1 MANLVDTI
9 TGLVHALKATGA
21 DFDTAKKGVLT
32 FLENQGIPTT
42 ASEDAKILYPETLKS
57 VPKDSAKQFN
67 LEDTHSAVDLGKEYM
82 KKVYLA
88 DVLDDIIG
96 GVIPK
101 PKNYTS
107 EQQAGIDEANKPE
120 EDLKA
125 KREAFGEKV
134 REANNVIS
142 RYNGSDNHDGVT
154 EEEMTKATQ
163 LIDKLNSKLKLDEEP
178 KEMSYT
184 KDAEDSASTV
194 KKEEAN
200 SIRNILGAHDSNN
213 ELIENEDEAI
223 HDGILDPADISKY
236 KQVYG
241 YLEGQKK
248 KDLPFNEA
256 WRNFVADNDDKV
268 NAIMNAFGNDR
279 MYKSVI
285 DSFKRDY
292 DKIGT
297 GYSLDNAAVR
307 LAKAALAAKK
317 RRLTLANKQEGLLND
332 LARDAVA
339 TSVDR
344 DVGPNGELE
353 TKTTSIAQPG
363 AKELLQA
370 ETPAEV
376 AAAKEAQKEFEK
388 NVKKLNYGYNNLGN
402 LSTDTETA
410 KKHKQDVLDRAS
422 KWVTMANEAK
432 NKKYSVEDFLEM
444 YDKHPKIKWTING
457 TTNAHR
463 GGERLNLIL
472 SDLDEHAKVPEKA
485 IVLTGKDV
493 QTFLNSIQ
501 EADRDIPI
509 DIRIVNRGI
518 KARDQGEDDNSNK
531 YVNRYKNMLRYANP
545 SFVFGDPTIQEFNT
559 LPYGLDV
566 SGLTADQI
574 NFLKTPVNRDKFDE
588 SSGSNFRLDMPDYY
602 EPLAEVVKNSSERGL
617 RAYNEGNDLK
627 YGRVSEMKP
636 VYKDWDKTDEQVKE
650 SEKLGG
656 ESDISKAMANP
667 KTVSSRNAKFN
678 KAAETEDVFTPI
690 SAKSMEKNDLYDMLE
705 DNDTGM
711 SNMSW
716 GLEDP
721 TTGLPVLIKDSED
734 PDTGIS
740 TYRDVRTGITYPID
754 TDKGDV
760 PSQLKKLRQE
770 LLKNQNADLY
780 PYEKMQRLPETTQ
793 KLARLRLQNAVKL
806 MDALED
812 PAELEKEGRPLI
824 DRKFV
829 NTPSGLRM
837 ITNRIKD
844 LMESNPDKADFRDM
858 IENGNLFKLTRKG
871 NLRDIFGPVN
881 SITRAGDKTLG
892 ASKDKLRNLVK
903 AYMIMSNYDLNRNT
917 IPWEDMR
924 VMIDGEIA
932 NLGKLDKSNVPEG
945 MDVEDLLD
953 TFKNARTIVTKGSE
967 IYGGAMDK
975 ESLKN
980 RLAEIN
986 APLIAKKKELEGKKE
1001 EEELTDKEKAIL
1013 EQPLLTMRNFRKQL
1027 EQKRLDFNQD
1037 FYNAMASEVG
1047 KKYDKELGD
1056 ALDKMSM
1063 KDRIILEAEKADR
1076 AKNLAKSSGP
1086 TMVAAL
1092 KYIFEPLAE
1101 AGVPKAK
1108 SIIEALDN
1116 AMPSSAQVAKI
1127 GYNALTNLLGM
1138 TPTQANVYLAN
1149 KDNPDR
1155 APTRKKAIR
1164 GKAKNYYS
1172 PYSDASRLL
1181 DKAQDLLV
1189 QAEYTDNVDG
1199 LFKQA
1204 NNAIERRAKQGD
1216 KEAIKALKLEKENK
1230 SIADQ
1235 MYDGISDLLNKKV

>member
-1 MANLVDTI
+1 MANVVDEITKLVN
-9 TGLVHALKATGA
+9 VLKAAGV
-21 DFDTAKKGVLT
+21 DFDNAKKGVLKY
-32 FLENQGIPTT
+32 LEDNNIPTK
-42 ASEDAKILYPETLKS
+42 ASEDAMIMYPASLNS
-57 VPKDSAKQFN
+57 VPKESAKMFGTGN
-67 LEDTHSAVDLGKEYM
+67 DNDHSAVDLGKEYM

-96 GVIPK
+96 GIIPK
-101 PKNYTS
+101 PKNYTP
-107 EQQAGIDEANKPE
+107 EQQAAIEEANKPE
-120 EDLKA
+120 TELKA

-142 RYNGSDNHDGVT
+142 RYNSNDNHDGVT
-154 EEEMTKATQ
+154 EEEMTEATQ
-163 LIDKLNSKLKLDEEP
+163 LIDRLNSKLKLDEKP
-178 KEMSYT
+178 KEMSYA
-184 KDAEDSASTV
+184 KKVEDSANAV
-194 KKEEAN
+194 KTEEAK
-200 SIRNILGAHDSNN
+200 SARNLLGAHDSNN

-223 HDGILDPADISKY
+223 HDGIMDPSDVSLY

-241 YLEGQKK
+241 YLEKQKK
-248 KDLPFNEA
+248 AGKPFNEA
-256 WRNFVADNDDKV
+256 WKNFVSENNDKV
-268 NAIMNAFGNDR
+268 NTIMNVFGNDKL
-279 MYKSVI
+279 YKSVV

-297 GYSLDNAAVR
+297 GYTPDNAAIK
-307 LAKAALAAKK
+307 LAKAVLAAKK
-317 RRLTLANKQEGLLND
+317 RRLTLANNQVGLLND
-332 LARDAVA
+332 VAKDAVA
-339 TSVDR
+339 TSVDK

-353 TKTTSIAQPG
+353 TKITSIAQPG

-370 ETPAEV
+370 DTPEDV

-388 NVKKLNYGYNNLGN
+388 NVRKLNYGYSNLGN
-402 LSTDTETA
+402 LPTDTESA
-410 KKHKQDVLDRAS
+410 KKRKQEVLDKAS
-422 KWVTMANEAK
+422 RWVTMANEAK
-432 NKKYSVEDFLEM
+432 NKKYSVNDFLEM
-444 YDKHPKIKWTING
+444 YDKHPNIKWTING
-457 TTNAHR
+457 STNAYR

-472 SDLDEHAKVPEKA
+472 SDFDKDAKVPEKA

-493 QTFLNSIQ
+493 QTFLDSIQ
-501 EADRDIPI
+501 EADRDIPV

-518 KARDQGEDDNSNK
+518 KARDQGEDDNTSK
-531 YVNRYKNMLRYANP
+531 YVNRYKNMLKYANP
-545 SFVFGDPTIQEFNT
+545 DFVFGDPTIQEFGI
-559 LPYGLDV
+559 LPYGTDV
-566 SGLTADQI
+566 SGLSPAQI
-574 NFLKTPVNRDKFDE
+574 KFLKTPVDRDRYED
-588 SSGSNFRLDMPDYY
+588 SGSFRLDMPDYY
-602 EPLAEVVKNSSERGL
+602 EPLADVIKNSSERGL

-636 VYKDWDKTDEQVKE
+636 VYKDWNKTDDQVKE
-650 SEKLGG
+650 TEQLG
-656 ESDISKAMANP
+656 ENSDIAKPIVNP

-678 KAAETEDVFTPI
+678 KAIESEDAFTPI
-690 SAKSMEKNDLYDMLE
+690 SAKSLEKNDLYDMFE

-711 SNMSW
+711 NNMSW

-760 PSQLKKLRQE
+760 PSQLKELRQE
-770 LLKNQNADLY
+770 LLKNQDADLY
-780 PYEKMQRLPETTQ
+780 PYTKMKDLPETTQ

-829 NTPSGLRM
+829 DTPSGLRM

-844 LMESNPDKADFRDM
+844 LMESNPEKEDFRDM

-881 SITRAGDKTLG
+881 SITRTDDKTLG
-892 ASKDKLRNLVK
+892 AGKDKLRNLIK
-903 AYMIMSNYDLNRNT
+903 AYMLMSNYDLNRNT

-924 VMIDGEIA
+924 TLIDGEIT
-932 NLGKLDKSNVPEG
+932 NLGKLDSSSIPEG
-945 MDVEDLLD
+945 MDIEDLLD

-986 APLIAKKKELEGKKE
+986 APLIAKKKELEGKSEK
-1001 EEELTDKEKAIL
+1001 ELTDKEKAIL

-1027 EQKRLDFNQD
+1027 EQKKLDFNQD

-1047 KKYDKELGD
+1047 KKYDQELGD

-1076 AKNLAKSSGP
+1076 AKNLAKSNGP

-1092 KYIFEPLAE
+1092 RYIFEPLAE

-1108 SIIEALDN
+1108 AIIEALDN
-1116 AMPSSAQVAKI
+1116 AMPSSAQIAKT
-1127 GYNALTNLLGM
+1127 GFNALTNLLGM

-1155 APTRKKAIR
+1155 EPTRKRAIR

-1189 QAEYTDNVDG
+1189 DAEFTDNVDR
-1199 LFKQA
+1199 LIKQT
-1204 NNAIERRAKQGD
+1204 NNAVERGAKQGNP
-1216 KEAIKALKLEKENK
+1216 EAIKALKLEQESK